1 MKKAI
6 KLIIILALVYT
17 IFLFRDDMKKAVFTV
32 NESAMSFP
40 EELKKD
46 SCLGLN
52 YHRVLE
58 DNTFARIS
66 RWLLNS
72 DELVKYSVL
81 TTEFEEQLTSL
92 ADAGA
97 VFLSEDEL
105 LQAKKSGNFPA
116 KCVWVSFDDIDY
128 SVYKNAFPILKKE
141 NVPFT
146 MFVIAGRVGDEDF
159 NNLKMATWDQIRE
172 MEESGLASVGSHT
185 YKMHRFEDE
194 TPIFLVPENRAAFK
208 KDLKK
213 SIDVIEKELQITVRS
228 FAYPY
233 GDTDEFTAQALRDQ
247 GLEAGYILAP
257 QTIVPTDD
265 NFYINRVLVND
276 ATHRKVILPFI
287 KNQ

>member
-6 KLIIILALVYT
+6 KLFIILALVYT
-17 IFLFRDDMKKAVFTV
+17 IFLFKDDIKEKVFMV
-32 NESAMSFP
+32 DELAMSFP
-40 EELKKD
+40 EELNKE
-46 SCLGLN
+46 SCIGLN

-58 DNTFARIS
+58 DTTPVRIS

-97 VFLSEDEL
+97 VFLSEEEL
-105 LQAKKSGNFPA
+105 LQAKKSGNFPS

-128 SVYKNAFPILKKE
+128 SVYKNAFPILKKA

-146 MFVIAGRVGDEDF
+146 MFVIAGSVGDEDF
-159 NNLKMATWDQIRE
+159 SNLKMATWDEIRE
-172 MEESGLASVGSHT
+172 MEKSGLASIGSHT
-185 YKMHRFEDE
+185 YKMHRFENE

-208 KDLKK
+208 SDLKK
-213 SIDVIEKELQITVRS
+213 SIEVIEKELEITVRS

-257 QTIVPTDD
+257 QTIAPTDD

-276 ATHRKVILPFI
+276 ATYRKVILPFI
-287 KNQ
+287 KSQ

>member
-17 IFLFRDDMKKAVFTV
+17 GFLFKDDIKKRIFTV
-32 NESAMSFP
+32 NESAMTFP

-46 SCLGLN
+46 SCMGLN

-58 DNTFARIS
+58 DNTIVRIS

-72 DELVKYSVL
+72 DELVKFSVL
-81 TTEFEEQLTSL
+81 TTEFEEQLASL

-105 LQAKKSGNFPA
+105 LEAKKSGNFPA

-128 SVYKNAFPILKKE
+128 SVYKNAFPILKRA

-146 MFVIAGRVGDEDF
+146 MFVIAGHVGDKDF
-159 NNLKMATWDQIRE
+159 SNLKMATWDQIRE
-172 MEESGLASVGSHT
+172 MEKSGLASVGSHS
-185 YKMHRFEDE
+185 YKMHRFENE
-194 TPIFLVPENRAAFK
+194 TPIFLVPENRETFK
-208 KDLKK
+208 SDLEK
-213 SIDVIEKELQITVRS
+213 SIEVIEKELEINVRS

-233 GDTDEFTAQALRDQ
+233 GNTDEFTAQALRNQ

-257 QTIVPTDD
+257 QTISPTDD
-265 NFYINRVLVND
+265 NFYINRVVVND
-276 ATHRKVILPFI
+276 ATFRKVILPFI
-287 KNQ
+287 KSQ

>member
-6 KLIIILALVYT
+6 KLIVVLALIYAF
-17 IFLFRDDMKKAVFTV
+17 FLFKDDIREEVFTV
-32 NESAMSFP
+32 DESAMSFP
-40 EELKKD
+40 EELKKE

-58 DNTFARIS
+58 DTVPNRIS

-81 TTEFEEQLTSL
+81 TTEFEEQLASL

-105 LQAKKSGNFPA
+105 LQAKESGNFPS
-116 KCVWVSFDDIDY
+116 KCVWISFDDIDN
-128 SVYKNAFPILKKE
+128 SVYQNAFPILKE
-141 NVPFT
+141 ANVPFT
-146 MFVIAGRVGDEDF
+146 MFVIAGRVGDKDF
-159 NNLKMATWDQIRE
+159 SNLKMATWDQIRE
-172 MEESGLASVGSHT
+172 MENSGLASVGSHT
-185 YKMHRFEDE
+185 YKMHRFENE
-194 TPIFLVPENRAAFK
+194 TPIFLVPENRGEFK
-208 KDLKK
+208 SDLKK
-213 SIDVIEKELQITVRS
+213 SIEVIEKELEITVRS

-233 GDTDEFTAQALRDQ
+233 GNTDDFTAQALRDQ

-287 KNQ
+287 KSQ